1 MSMFIGP
8 ELQELIKARNWPRIR
23 ELMAGWHIPEISDVL
38 AELDN
43 TGRALLFRSLP
54 RETAAEVFSYLDF
67 PEQESLLQD
76 LTAEETRNLI
86 ADLAPDD
93 RAELLGELPAE
104 VTPRLLSLLS
114 PEDLKETRE
123 ILGYPEES
131 VGRLMTPDYV
141 RIRPEWTVRQALDHV
156 RKTGEDSETMAS
168 VYVVDSALKL
178 TGVVSLR
185 QLVLG
190 DPDWEVS
197 QIMRSPAISLSAFDD
212 HETAATVMERYDASV
227 LPVLDS
233 RGALVGIVTSDDV
246 FEAAQDATTEDFHK
260 GAAVAPLKV
269 GLKDASAG
277 LLYRNRIKW
286 LLGLVLVYL
295 ASGGIMARFD
305 EVMSSTISLVFFLPL
320 LIDSA
325 GNAGSQSAVL
335 VVRAL
340 AMEEIDLQDWARVV
354 LRELGVAIVLGLAM
368 GLTILAVGVGKTGLD
383 IAFVVAL
390 TMVINVVLMCVVGAC
405 TPLLISK
412 LGHDPAVASSP
423 LVTSIADILGV
434 LIYFSIATWYL
445 RI

>member
-8 ELQELIKARNWPRIR
+8 ELQDLISTRNWPRIR
-23 ELMAGWHIPEISDVL
+23 ELMAGWHIPEIADVL
-38 AELDN
+38 AELDK

-67 PEQESLLQD
+67 PEQELLLRD

-123 ILGYPEES
+123 ILGYPQES

-141 RIRPEWTVRQALDHV
+141 RILPEWTVHQALDHV
-156 RKTGEDSETMAS
+156 RKTGEDSETIAS
-168 VYVVDSALKL
+168 VYVVDSALRL
-178 TGVVSLR
+178 IGVVSLR

-190 DPDWEVS
+190 DPECEVS
-197 QIMRSPAISLSAFDD
+197 KIMRSPAISLSAFDD
-212 HETAATVMERYDASV
+212 HETAAATMERYDASV

-233 RGALVGIVTSDDV
+233 KGALVGIVTSDDV

-305 EVMSSTISLVFFLPL
+305 EVISSTISLVFFLPL

-340 AMEEIDLQDWARVV
+340 AMEEIDLEDWGRVV
-354 LRELGVAIVLGLAM
+354 LRELGVALVLGLTM
-368 GLTILAVGVGKTGLD
+368 GLTVWAVGAGKTGLD

-405 TPLLISK
+405 TPLFISR

-445 RI
+445 KI